1 MAEQLSPKQLNDL
14 GDAYF
19 TGTGKVQ
26 NKELAYTYYKQAA
39 DLDNPLGHL
48 NIGRYFLDKGDYK
61 KATDALLKAKSYRY
75 TPALLLLA
83 SMAKNGQGMKRNK
96 TKAFKFMLEASEL
109 GDVDAVLEVAESYE
123 TGYGIKKDPEKAFA
137 YYQKAADQNHPKG
150 FYKVGTIL
158 LQNAKEK
165 SGGETAIAWLDKA
178 ATAGE
183 PMAMRTLIRLFETSG
198 VPYLRKKSVS
208 YCKEMA
214 FYYHELLA
222 RTGDDVALRLVA
234 NAYFYGDSLINKNAD
249 KAALYYTKLSEMN
262 DPIGYFGLGQCY
274 AVGFG
279 VKIDTTKSRAFLEKA
294 AEGGHPQAM
303 SKLGDL
309 HRLNAKSIA
318 DYETAKQ
325 FYTEAAKQNDLDAI
339 INLGLLHYRNQIAN
353 ASGNLAFQYFDSAAK
368 KGAPGAWY
376 WLGVLYQKGDGVAQN
391 LDQARKNYLKAI
403 ASGHLGAKFKLAT
416 MFEEEALLPKL
427 KPKAKTALY
436 EQTHRLYLEYSLD
449 PSHNQANHLIS
460 MRRLGMYFE
469 TGLSGSK
476 NPRAARYWYESAASE
491 NDPEA
496 MLWMYRELKTRESE
510 AALRWLDMAC
520 RDEHFADA
528 HYEKGLL
535 YLEGFAPFV
544 KIDLKAA
551 RLEFEIAARENHPS
565 AVAKLM
571 LL

>member
-1 MAEQLSPKQLNDL
+1 
-14 GDAYF
+14 
-19 TGTGKVQ
+19 
-26 NKELAYTYYKQAA
+26 
-39 DLDNPLGHL
+39 
-48 NIGRYFLDKGDYK
+48 
-61 KATDALLKAKSYRY
+61 
-75 TPALLLLA
+75 
-83 SMAKNGQGMKRNK
+83 
-96 TKAFKFMLEASEL
+96 
-109 GDVDAVLEVAESYE
+109 
-123 TGYGIKKDPEKAFA
+123 
-137 YYQKAADQNHPKG
+137 
-150 FYKVGTIL
+150 
-158 LQNAKEK
+158 
-165 SGGETAIAWLDKA
+165 
-178 ATAGE
+178 
-183 PMAMRTLIRLFETSG
+183 
-198 VPYLRKKSVS
+198 
-208 YCKEMA
+208 
-214 FYYHELLA
+214 
-222 RTGDDVALRLVA
+222 
-234 NAYFYGDSLINKNAD
+234 
-249 KAALYYTKLSEMN
+249 
-262 DPIGYFGLGQCY
+262 
-274 AVGFG
+274 
-279 VKIDTTKSRAFLEKA
+279 
-294 AEGGHPQAM
+294 
-303 SKLGDL
+303 
-309 HRLNAKSIA
+309 
-318 DYETAKQ
+318 
-325 FYTEAAKQNDLDAI
+325 
-339 INLGLLHYRNQIAN
+339 
-353 ASGNLAFQYFDSAAK
+353 
-368 KGAPGAWY
+368 
-376 WLGVLYQKGDGVAQN
+376 
-391 LDQARKNYLKAI
+391 
-403 ASGHLGAKFKLAT
+403 LAT